1 MRTRTQTAP
10 PSPPRLANGDTRVL
24 AAACNALNDVVC
36 AGSAFDRAAL
46 VAPLAAVLCTHASAH
61 PPAVA
66 ATSAAALSALLWQA
80 PRLER
85 RALNDAATAAGAP
98 GAAAAALTAFGVA
111 DADVALGAA
120 SLLANMCVS
129 HELGTGAG
137 DAAVTAGALEAV
149 TAALAANARNQAAAP
164 LICALANLLPAACN
178 AALRARACAAGAA
191 AAVAAVAAAQ
201 PLMPGLDHARSAL
214 AGRAVSARALRSER
228 IMQPDAELGDVAREV
243 AQGEALALVA
253 CSRVGCMEHSAAL
266 KLCAGC
272 KVVRYCSEACQK
284 LDWKAHKA
292 GCKRITAAKL
302 KGL

>member
-1 MRTRTQTAP
+1 M
-10 PSPPRLANGDTRVL
+10 L
-24 AAACNALNDVVC
+24 AAACSALNDVVC

-46 VAPLAAVLCTHASAH
+46 VAPLAAVLRTHAAAH
-61 PPAVA
+61 PAVA

-149 TAALAANARNQAAAP
+149 TAALAANACNQAAAP

-201 PLMPGLDHARSAL
+201 PLMPGLD
-214 AGRAVSARALRSER
+214 
-228 IMQPDAELGDVAREV
+228 
-243 AQGEALALVA
+243 
-253 CSRVGCMEHSAAL
+253 
-266 KLCAGC
+266 
-272 KVVRYCSEACQK
+272 
-284 LDWKAHKA
+284 WKAHKA
-292 GCKRITAAKL
+292 GCQAEGTVRLACRRAHAAADIL
-302 KGL
+302 RCCMPMSGADTTLWRGVSVAAAARLQLR